1 MATEIQ
7 GPAPFIDVNFWLT
20 GPFWEDR
27 GPSHVPRYHKGVDL
41 ATSSGNSAFY
51 SIQNGEVI
59 GKGYTIGYGYYLITR
74 DPNTG
79 IAFFY
84 ADMDEASSLA
94 VGDIVV
100 LNTTLIGY
108 EGSPRSQYRR
118 TFTSRGANI
127 SRG

>member
-1 MATEIQ
+1 MAIEIQ

-41 ATSSGNSAFY
+41 ATSSGNSPFF
-51 SIQNGEVI
+51 SIQTGEVI
-59 GKGYTIGYGYYLITR
+59 GKGYTSGYGHYLITR

-84 ADMDEASSLA
+84 ADMDEASPLA

-108 EGSPRSQYRR
+108 EGSPRC
-118 TFTSRGANI
+118 
-127 SRG
+127 

>member
-7 GPAPFIDVNFWLT
+7 GPAPFINVNFWLT

-41 ATSSGNSAFY
+41 ATSNGNSPFY
-51 SIQNGEVI
+51 SIQTGEVI
-59 GKGYTIGYGYYLITR
+59 GKGYTSGYGHYLITR

-84 ADMDEASSLA
+84 ADMDEASSLS

-108 EGSPRSQYRR
+108 EGSPRC
-118 TFTSRGANI
+118 
-127 SRG
+127 